1 MTACC
6 VLQAA
11 GGASERLKSTLAR
24 ICNISLTSLRPQLL
38 ALQPNP
44 RFSQVLRRDLHA
56 WWMGAVQACCGR
68 AAHGNRRS
76 PPGSHR

>member
-6 VLQAA
+6 ALQAA

-44 RFSQVLRRDLHA
+44 RFSQVLRPDLHA
-56 WWMGAVQACCGR
+56 WWGLCEH
-68 AAHGNRRS
+68 AATGQS
-76 PPGSHR
+76 MAIAGS